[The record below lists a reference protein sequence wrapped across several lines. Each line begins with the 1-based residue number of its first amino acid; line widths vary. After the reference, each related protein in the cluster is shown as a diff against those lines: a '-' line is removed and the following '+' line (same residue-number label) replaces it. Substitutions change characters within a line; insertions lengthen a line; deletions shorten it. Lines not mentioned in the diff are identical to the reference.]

1 MSSFRRCNKSTND
14 FDDRGAERAHCDDK
28 TPGTPREGHVFVA
41 SDVEVVMMVMA
52 EAYRN
57 KPVEKSKNFISEL
70 K

>member
-1 MSSFRRCNKSTND
+1 MVRLMVRFALDSGRHGDGGDRRCN
-14 FDDRGAERAHCDDK
+14 G
-28 TPGTPREGHVFVA
+28 GTIVVLFV
-41 SDVEVVMMVMA
+41 VVVMMVMA